1 MSKTEDLLYEAIDEG
16 IRDAVFNEVQR
27 LRVAEPTL
35 SKKDLSD
42 ILEVAISNIR
52 KEKNNENI

>member
-35 SKKDLSD
+35 SKKDFSD